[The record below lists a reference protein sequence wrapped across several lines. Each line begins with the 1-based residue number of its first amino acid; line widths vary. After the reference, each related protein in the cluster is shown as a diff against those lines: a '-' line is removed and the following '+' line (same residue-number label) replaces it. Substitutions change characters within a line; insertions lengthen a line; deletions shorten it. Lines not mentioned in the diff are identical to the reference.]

1 MKYCIKCGNQ
11 LQDEN
16 KFCPRCGQDQAKEVI
31 NEKPKYYNPYLNQF
45 NQNTYIPNQSTNNK
59 YGGNTLGLVSI
70 GLGVTIPFIGVIC
83 GIDAIMKGTISSNKL
98 AKILGIIGISVSIIV
113 FIINIM
119 NI

>member
-31 NEKPKYYNPYLNQF
+31 NEKQNYYNPYVNQF
-45 NQNTYIPNQSTNNK
+45 NQNTYVPNQIPNTK

-70 GLGVTIPFIGVIC
+70 GLGIMIPVIGIIC
-83 GIDAIMKGTISSNKL
+83 GINAILKGTTSSNKL
-98 AKILGIIGISVSIIV
+98 AKILGSVGIIGSIIA
-113 FIINIM
+113 FTINIINI
-119 NI
+119 